1 MVALQRNTQKN
12 APPPRL
18 SHRRQYDQASQ
29 QPLYCLLFLLP
40 VVATHEFGML
50 LLRPSLWPE
59 RQLVAF
65 SLIQRLLSWIGAS
78 GSWLPAAVL
87 LLTLLIWHLLRRHP
101 WRIYGWVFPLMIL
114 ESLLLTVPLFAMGQ
128 VMMQANTAPAVP
140 VLNMREQIVLAL
152 GAGIYEELVFRLYL
166 IGGLLHLLKNGL
178 RLPKKISNSVAI
190 ALSALLFAGCHF
202 SPIGGEPFAWQH
214 FLMLVLAGAY
224 LALIF
229 LRRGLGV
236 VTGCHVAFNLIPLAW
251 GLAHS

>member
-1 MVALQRNTQKN
+1 MVAPQRNTPKN
-12 APPPRL
+12 APPPCL

-29 QPLYCLLFLLP
+29 QPLYCLLFLFPL
-40 VVATHEFGML
+40 VATHEFGTL
-50 LLRPSLWPE
+50 LLQPALWPE

-78 GSWLPAAVL
+78 GSWLPAAAL

-101 WRIYGWVFPLMIL
+101 WRIHGWVFPLMIL
-114 ESLLLTVPLFAMGQ
+114 ESLLLTVPLFALGR
-128 VMMQANTAPAVP
+128 VMMQAGTAPDS
-140 VLNMREQIVLAL
+140 LNLREQIILAL

-166 IGGLLHLLKNGL
+166 IVGLLRLLESGL
-178 RLPKKISNSVAI
+178 RLPKKISNPVAI
-190 ALSALLFAGCHF
+190 ALSALVFAVCHF

-251 GLAHS
+251 TLAIGD